1 MTESTG
7 SGEGP
12 GQEPGAAGQDPFA
25 ALFRDGQRA
34 DPSAETDV
42 VRPPLTWGDPQPRRQ
57 LEPYQPPQGPPVQV
71 PQAWTP
77 EPGPAPAPAPAPS
90 PAPTRVYGPEVGAG
104 PAQRPLQGGAQGPAW
119 GPEPERESAYSGGDA
134 AGPVPGPVSGPGP
147 TPDYRESGY
156 GFANDQTGITPVIRT
171 PHDDSDDGMWDPA
184 GPEEPRRSKK
194 KVALVAGGS
203 IGVVGVLALV
213 GVLMTQNGGITSAL
227 TGGHSSPTP
236 TPTPTVGFAASGA
249 TTAEDVAQTAKAF
262 FGDWEAGR
270 YQLAANF
277 TDDPADAVTAL
288 RAYQSGL
295 STTKLAITPQ
305 TVTTLPTAA
314 PSGGASGAATPTA
327 AGTAGTPGTTSA
339 APTAAAAPSGV
350 QSFSV
355 NATVAAPGTA
365 ATTESESTSGAADA
379 TGTPSTSPSGTP
391 SAGST
396 AGGGISAPAPTATW
410 TYSSSLTAYLKA
422 GRWYIKWTPGL
433 LAPNL
438 TATEHLA
445 TVAVAPGAGEVTDS
459 DGNNLADISD
469 PGIEDIVS
477 YLKTHVPPG
486 SGTPGL
492 AVELVNAAGTA
503 VPGTADTIKPPVNA
517 TSVATTIDH
526 HDEQLALEA
535 VEQKSGSS
543 MVVIQPSTGAI
554 LAVANNDGGRDDALG
569 SREAPGSTM
578 KIVTATALFNYG
590 VLTPSTGVA
599 CPPVETIQGVQYHNS
614 EGDQEPPGTPFLIDF
629 AQSCNNAFD
638 SQYTNLENLRLEGT
652 AANTYGLN
660 QPWNIGLGPAS
671 YFSMPTDSGDESGSE
686 LAQEAFGQG
695 KVSASPLA
703 MASVAATVQT
713 GVFHQPYLLASIT
726 DKVTGTPLPAQTD
739 AYLKEVMRAVIAN
752 PIGTAYGIPFGSTV
766 YGKTG
771 TAEHGPTNMSPNAW
785 FAAVD
790 PGPDVAACALVLDN
804 TMNQDNYGATN
815 AAPEVLH
822 LFDGI

>member
-12 GQEPGAAGQDPFA
+12 GQEPGPAAQDPFA

-34 DPSAETDV
+34 DPNAETDL

-77 EPGPAPAPAPAPS
+77 EPAPAPTSAPT
-90 PAPTRVYGPEVGAG
+90 PAPTPLYGPEVGAG

-119 GPEPERESAYSGGDA
+119 GPEGAYPGGDA
-134 AGPVPGPVSGPGP
+134 AGPGSRSGYGGA
-147 TPDYRESGY
+147 GY
-156 GFANDQTGITPVIRT
+156 GFADDQTGITPVIRT
-171 PHDDSDDGMWDPA
+171 AQDDPDDGMWDPA

-194 KVALVAGGS
+194 KVALLTGGS

-213 GVLMTQNGGITSAL
+213 GVLLTQNGGITAGL
-227 TGGHSSPTP
+227 TGNHSSPTP
-236 TPTPTVGFAASGA
+236 TPTPTVGFAANGT

-262 FGDWEAGR
+262 FGDWEAGK

-314 PSGGASGAATPTA
+314 PSSGASAATTPTA
-327 AGTAGTPGTTSA
+327 AGTAGAPGTTSA
-339 APTAAAAPSGV
+339 APTAAAAPSGI
-350 QSFSV
+350 QNFSV
-355 NATVAAPGTA
+355 RATVAAPGTA
-365 ATTESESTSGAADA
+365 ASAESTDSAADA
-379 TGTPSTSPSGTP
+379 TGSPSTSPSGTP

-396 AGGGISAPAPTATW
+396 ADDGVPAAAPTATW

-445 TVAVAPGAGEVTDS
+445 TVQVAPGAGEVTDA

-469 PGIEDIVS
+469 PGIQDIVS

-503 VPGTADTIKPPVNA
+503 ITGTADTIKPPVNA

-614 EGDQEPPGTPFLIDF
+614 EGDQEPAGTPFLIDF

-660 QPWNIGLGPAS
+660 QPWNIGLGPAT
-671 YFSMPTDSGDESGSE
+671 YFTMPTDSSDESGSE

-713 GVFHQPYLLASIT
+713 GVFHQPYLVAGVT
-726 DKVTGTPLPAQTD
+726 NKVTGTPLPAQTD
-739 AYLKEVMRAVIAN
+739 TYLKEVMRAVIAN